1 MAGGC
6 QADLTGNNL
15 AKIKLALIYMEG
27 NTGSNPN
34 VTITLNSWFI
44 RFFLNDDIP
53 NLHV

>member
-1 MAGGC
+1 MADGC

-15 AKIKLALIYMEG
+15 AKIKLASIYMEG

-34 VTITLNSWFI
+34 VTITLNSCFI
-44 RFFLNDDIP
+44 GFFLTDDIP